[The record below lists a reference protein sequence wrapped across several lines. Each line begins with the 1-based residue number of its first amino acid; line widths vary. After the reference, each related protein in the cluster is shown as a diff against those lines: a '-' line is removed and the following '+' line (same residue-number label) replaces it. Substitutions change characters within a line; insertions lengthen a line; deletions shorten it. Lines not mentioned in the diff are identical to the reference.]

1 MGSVES
7 SKVIFYIST
16 SKQDFRI
23 SDGREVVKIN
33 RQRNP
38 FYAQLFE
45 RHRTSPF
52 KAVRW
57 GQHPHWVLALSE
69 NFWYNI
75 IKIKKEI
82 FLFK

>member
-38 FYAQLFE
+38 FMPSYSSGTE
-45 RHRTSPF
+45 P
-52 KAVRW
+52 
-57 GQHPHWVLALSE
+57 ALSRLSGGVSTHTGYLH
-69 NFWYNI
+69 FQKIFGI
-75 IKIKKEI
+75 I
-82 FLFK
+82 LLR